1 MELILNDTEGAE
13 IQMSW
18 ALIDDQSTFHAK
30 VVKAG
35 NSAWGACVR
44 MITWS
49 SGQLSDGVIPTHIAS
64 LIATEEELKAL
75 LGVGLLERST
85 EGFYIHDYLEWN
97 RSAEEIKKQRAH
109 LSEIRSK
116 AGKKGGT
123 SKAKNAKVN
132 NNTALA
138 NEVAKPKQ
146 NSVALSSPL
155 HSNNKKEI
163 CGPTDHQKVLN
174 HFHDTFFRLKGSK
187 PVITS
192 LEGKAAKQLLEL
204 LEVDQIIPMIERA
217 FDDPWY
223 VKNKSTL
230 HHIASYP
237 NQYIGSQTAIEPP
250 EPEVVYFKPDPQPLD
265 RPDPEMVKEFFA
277 KMENLGKY
285 TG

>member
-1 MELILNDTEGAE
+1 MNDNEDLDVPMT
-13 IQMSW
+13 W

-116 AGKKGGT
+116 AGKKGG
-123 SKAKNAKVN
+123 SAKAKNSKLN
-132 NNTALA
+132 NNAVLA
-138 NEVAKPKQ
+138 NDVAKPLQ

-155 HSNNKKEI
+155 LSNTNTKNEPGAHADLRSCFETEFSIARGIKPYWNAKEASA
-163 CGPTDHQKVLN
+163 CK
-174 HFHDTFFRLKGSK
+174 RLLDMFGLEQSK
-187 PVITS
+187 SIVQ
-192 LEGKAAKQLLEL
+192 E
-204 LEVDQIIPMIERA
+204 A
-217 FDDPWY
+217 FMEPWF
-223 VKNKSTL
+223 VKNHANL
-230 HHIASYP
+230 LFIANNP
-237 NQYIGSQTAIEPP
+237 NKYLNSAEPVVPIE
-250 EPEVVYFKPDPQPLD
+250 YFKPSEMPLD
-265 RPDPEMVKEFFA
+265 RPDPEMVKEFFNQ
-277 KMENLGKY
+277 MQNMGKL
-285 TG
+285 TE